1 MSYICK
7 IATLYEMNEKW
18 DYEIDNASDKSNWI
32 IWKKENISRFKNKYI
47 IPYYGLLDGKI
58 ICEATAAINPSIVQN
73 SENLVDG
80 TTAYLM
86 AFRTIKEYQNQGYFS
101 KLYKFMIEDLKSKG
115 YKKVTLGVEPEE
127 EKNKKIYKKYGF
139 TNLIKTSTEVYPDGT
154 KIEVEYY
161 SKDL

>member
-7 IATLYEMNEKW
+7 IASLEEMNEKW
-18 DYEIDNASDKSNWI
+18 DYEINKAKDKSNWI
-32 IWKKENISRFKNKYI
+32 IWKKDNIERFKNKQI

-73 SENLVDG
+73 SDNLVDDK
-80 TTAYLM
+80 TAYLM
-86 AFRTIKEYQNQGYFS
+86 AFRTIKEYQNKGYFS

-115 YKKVTLGVEPEE
+115 YKRVTLGVEPEE
-127 EKNKKIYKKYGF
+127 KINKTIYKKYGF
-139 TNLIKTSTEVYPDGT
+139 TNLIKTSTEVYPYGT
-154 KIEVEYY
+154 EIEVEYY